1 LVALA
6 RAAVV
11 ATLRRMN
18 EYTIHGTVTVR
29 RGDQMQ
35 TYTGRTRYV
44 ERGVRIYWLD
54 SDVGPDDQKA
64 IGRVTDVCEPHTIDW
79 MSEDQYAA
87 HERKVH
93 ETAAKNIEF
102 HRRAA
107 NWPSGYEP
115 AKRAREGE
123 TCRQGF
129 RRLSDGAVHGWYR
142 TIPEALEAAWTD
154 SDGKLAEF
162 RDYRECALENGEAL
176 PLAGTIADVC
186 R

>member
-1 LVALA
+1 MTD
-6 RAAVV
+6 RFQ
-11 ATLRRMN
+11 
-18 EYTIHGTVTVR
+18 IHGTVTVR
-29 RGDQMQ
+29 GANYS
-35 TYTGRTRYV
+35 TYTGEIEYV
-44 ERGVRIYWLD
+44 ERGVRIVWLD
-54 SDVGPDDQKA
+54 SDVGPEDQRA
-64 IGRVTDVCEPHTIDW
+64 LVRVTDVCEPHTIDW
-79 MSEDQYAA
+79 LRPEQYKA

-93 ETAAKNIEF
+93 EAA
-102 HRRAA
+102 AA
-107 NWPSGYEP
+107 NVEYLRRQRHWPDGYEP

-129 RRLSDGAVHGWYR
+129 RRLSDGAVHGFYR

-154 SDGKLAEF
+154 SDGEMAEF